1 MENSIGKPPKMQSI
15 RRWSLSQMGYY
26 SEFRVDETVNKISLD
41 FIWLWI
47 AIDQQIRK
55 FLDLVYQK
63 NEICLWQDVSLSN
76 LSEGY
81 GKHSVSTDG
90 GT

>member
-1 MENSIGKPPKMQSI
+1 MIIESNGLLWIYS
-15 RRWSLSQMGYY
+15 RWDCKKES
-26 SEFRVDETVNKISLD
+26 SE

-47 AIDQQIRK
+47 AKNQQIRK
-55 FLDLVYQK
+55 FLDLVYQR
-63 NEICLWQDVSLSN
+63 NEYVYSIWYFLSN

-90 GT
+90 GTWYLQACKFRN